1 MKYIKTFENFSPE
14 KTELSPEL
22 EEIKSQFPD
31 IFSKIQETL
40 QTQDSEKLVSD
51 LMQMKDK
58 FNLTD
63 DELKDPATIISKLSK
78 NTEFMNS
85 LEGSLPVT
93 ENIFGRFADW
103 IKTKGRNLFMRIMPW
118 ASGIASVASLVIG
131 ISIGSAESNPFVDWC
146 RESTGIGEF
155 DRGSQAILF
164 AVGFIGIISSL
175 IYGLYVS
182 DKLDNETRQQ
192 GFGGG
197 F

>member
-1 MKYIKTFENFSPE
+1 MKYIKTFENFSPG
-14 KTELSPEL
+14 TELSPEL
-22 EEIKSQFPD
+22 EEIKSQFPE
-31 IFSKIQETL
+31 IFSKINETL

-51 LMQMKDK
+51 LMQMKSK
-58 FNLTD
+58 FGLTD
-63 DELKDPATIISKLSK
+63 DDLKDPATIISKLSK
-78 NTEFMNS
+78 NQEFMNS

-118 ASGIASVASLVIG
+118 ATGIASVASLVLG
-131 ISIGSAESNPFVDWC
+131 ITVGSAESGPFVKWC
-146 RESTGIGEF
+146 REATGVGEF
-155 DRGSQAILF
+155 DRGTQAIMF

-182 DKLDNETRQQ
+182 NKLEDEARQQ